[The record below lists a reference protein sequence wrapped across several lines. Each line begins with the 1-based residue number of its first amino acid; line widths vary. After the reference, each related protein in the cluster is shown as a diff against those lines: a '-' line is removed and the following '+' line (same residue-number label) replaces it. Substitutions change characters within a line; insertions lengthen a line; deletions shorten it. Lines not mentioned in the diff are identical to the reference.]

1 LAPSD
6 GTDKPS
12 PIDREK
18 RSPHRARVKRIV
30 LALLALCAFG
40 STAPVQSFAQSSWPT
55 QPLHFIVPFPPG
67 GVTDVMAR
75 VVAQRLAE
83 ELGQSVVVE
92 NRAGASG
99 IVGAEAGAKAAPD
112 GYTITMGNI
121 STLAI
126 NSATFVKLPYD
137 PQKSFAPVSMVAIQ
151 PLLVAVHPS
160 VPAKTM
166 QELVALAKAKP
177 GDLAYGTAGS
187 SIHLA
192 VEQFSTVAG
201 IKMNHIPY
209 KGSAPAI
216 NDLVGGQIQVLFD
229 PFSTLY
235 PQVAAGKVRALAVT
249 TVKRSSVALDLPT
262 LAEAGYP
269 GFDVSSWQGIVVP
282 AGTPQP
288 IIDKL
293 HATLVKILAEPGVKA
308 QFAQQGAEPA
318 ASTPREFGS
327 YIAAE
332 ITRWKKV
339 AEDAGVKPE

>member
-1 LAPSD
+1 MAPSV

-12 PIDREK
+12 TIDRDK
-18 RSPHRARVKRIV
+18 HAPHRARVKKIV
-30 LALLALCAFG
+30 LALLALCAFS
-40 STAPVQSFAQSSWPT
+40 STAVAQSSWPT
-55 QPLHFIVPFPPG
+55 QPLHLIVPFPPG

-75 VVAQRLAE
+75 TVAQRLSE
-83 ELGQSVVVE
+83 ELGQSVVVD

-112 GYTITMGNI
+112 GYTLTMGNI

-126 NSATFVKLPYD
+126 NAATFAKLPYD
-137 PQKSFAPVSMVAIQ
+137 PQKSFAPVTMVAIQ

-166 QELVALAKAKP
+166 KELVALAKAKP
-177 GDLAYGTAGS
+177 GELAYGTAGS

-192 VEQFSTVAG
+192 VEQFGAVAG

-249 TVKRSSVALDLPT
+249 TVKRSSVAPDLPT

-282 AGTPQP
+282 TGTPQP
-288 IIDKL
+288 IVDKL
-293 HATLVKILAEPGVKA
+293 HAILVKILAEPGVKA
-308 QFAQQGAEPA
+308 QFAKQGAESAPG
-318 ASTPREFGS
+318 TPQEFGS

-339 AEDAGVKPE
+339 AQDAGITPE

>member
-1 LAPSD
+1 LPPSV

-12 PIDREK
+12 SIDPARPH
-18 RSPHRARVKRIV
+18 PHRARVKKIV

-40 STAPVQSFAQSSWPT
+40 SAAPVHSLAQSWPT
-55 QPLHFIVPFPPG
+55 QPLHLIVPFPPG

-83 ELGQSVVVE
+83 ELGQSVVVD

-99 IVGAEAGAKAAPD
+99 IIGAEAGAKAAPD
-112 GYTITMGNI
+112 GYTLTMGNI

-126 NSATFVKLPYD
+126 NAATFARLPYD

-151 PLLVAVHPS
+151 PLLIAVHPA

-166 QELVALAKAKP
+166 PELVALAKARP
-177 GDLAYGTAGS
+177 GELAYGTAGS

-192 VEQFSTVAG
+192 VEQLSTVAG

-216 NDLVGGQIQVLFD
+216 TDLVGGQIQVLFD

-235 PQVAAGKVRALAVT
+235 PQVAAGKVRGLAVT
-249 TVKRSSVALDLPT
+249 TEKRSSVAPDLPT
-262 LAEAGYP
+262 LAESGYP

-288 IIDKL
+288 IVDRL
-293 HATLVKILAEPGVKA
+293 HTVLVKILAEPGVKA
-308 QFAQQGAEPA
+308 QFARQGAEAA
-318 ASTPREFGS
+318 ASTPQEFGS
-327 YIAAE
+327 YVAAE
-332 ITRWKKV
+332 IVRWKKV
-339 AEDAGVKPE
+339 AQDAGVKPE